1 MLQAIRDGSK
11 GTVAKII
18 VGLIIMTFAL
28 FGIDSIVALGG
39 GQDAP
44 AEVNGE
50 EISELKVNQMV
61 QMQKRR
67 LQSQFGDSFNME
79 DSRLRSIAVD
89 GLINELVLK
98 QAAKSAGVEFSDKEI
113 DKLILQ
119 SPEFQVAG
127 KFDANQF
134 DLVLRSAGFTRTS
147 YRELLRTNLLIQQAQ
162 NAFQASSFSTELEQN
177 QVASLDNQSRDFSKV
192 TFSFEDAR
200 KAVEVSAE
208 EAQAYFEENS
218 TKYMTE
224 ETVVVDYVELKRTE
238 LNSGAFV
245 DDEQIEM
252 RYEEMQI
259 EAQSKKE
266 YRAAHILLLEASEE
280 SKEKL
285 TAALGKINS
294 GVSFADIAKELSE
307 DDSSKFSGGDLGF
320 SSLEVY
326 ESEFADALSELS
338 VGGVSGVVETR
349 DGLHLVKLL
358 EERQPE
364 VAPLEELKDSIQA
377 ALIEE
382 ASQAAY
388 VDALETLKDDAFS
401 SNTIADA
408 AQSQGLTVKTSQAFS
423 RMGGKGVAAY
433 KDVVEASF
441 SEVVLSE
448 DSNSE
453 VIEVADGHAIVV
465 HLNKL
470 NESKVKSFSDVKSE
484 VIALLQN
491 RNARDQLKEASET
504 ALKLAREGGYDA
516 KWESIKD
523 KRRASEGV
531 DSNILKAVF
540 ALPESDSA
548 SFELVS
554 MSNGDQVLVRLDGV
568 LRAEVA
574 SSDADSEQKVSRSKA
589 YNEYRA
595 YQQLA
600 TEQASIERN

>member
-50 EISELKVNQMV
+50 EISELKVSQMV

-98 QAAKSAGVEFSDKEI
+98 QAAKSAGVEFSDQEI
-113 DKLILQ
+113 DKIILQ

-127 KFDANQF
+127 VFNANQF

-162 NAFQASSFSTELEQN
+162 NAFQASAFSTKLEQN
-177 QVASLDNQSRDFSKV
+177 QVASLDGQSRDFSKV
-192 TFSFEDAR
+192 TFSFEEI
-200 KAVEVSAE
+200 KKEVNVSAE
-208 EAQAYFEENS
+208 DAKSYFDENS
-218 TKYMTE
+218 AKYMTE
-224 ETVVVDYVELKRTE
+224 ETVVVDFVELKRAD
-238 LNSGAFV
+238 LSLDSFV
-245 DDEQIEM
+245 DDEQVEV
-252 RYEEMQI
+252 RYEEMQA

-266 YRAAHILLLEASEE
+266 YRAAHILLLEPSDE
-280 SKEKL
+280 SRAKL
-285 TAALGKINS
+285 VDALNKIKS
-294 GVSFADIAKELSE
+294 GSSFADIAKEISE

-320 SSLEVY
+320 STLEVF
-326 ESEFADALSELS
+326 EAEFSDALSGLP
-338 VGGVSGVVETR
+338 VGGVSEVIETR

-364 VAPLEELKDSIQA
+364 VAPLSELKDSIQA
-377 ALIEE
+377 SLQEE

-388 VDALETLKDDAFS
+388 VDALETLKDEAFS
-401 SNTIADA
+401 SNTISEA
-408 AQSQGLTVKTSQAFS
+408 AQSQGLTVQTSQAFS
-423 RMGGKGVAAY
+423 KFGGQGVAAY
-433 KDVVEASF
+433 KDIVEASF

-470 NESKVKSFSDVKSE
+470 NESKVKSFADVE
-484 VIALLQN
+484 ADIIALLEN
-491 RNARDQLKEASET
+491 RNARDLLKEKSEA

-516 KWESIKD
+516 KWESVKD

-531 DSNILKAVF
+531 DSNVLKTVF
-540 ALPESDSA
+540 ALPESDVA
-548 SFELVS
+548 SYELVS
-554 MSNGDQVLVRLDGV
+554 LGNGDQVLVRLDSV
-568 LRAEVA
+568 LRPDAATSV
-574 SSDADSEQKVSRSKA
+574 ADSDQKVSRSKA

>member
-50 EISELKVNQMV
+50 EISELKVSQMV

-98 QAAKSAGVEFSDKEI
+98 QAAKSAGVEFSDQEI
-113 DKLILQ
+113 DKIILQ

-127 KFDANQF
+127 VFNANQF

-147 YRELLRTNLLIQQAQ
+147 YRELLRTNLLIQQTQ
-162 NAFQASSFSTELEQN
+162 NAFQASAFSTKLEQN
-177 QVASLDNQSRDFSKV
+177 QVASLDGQSRDFSKV
-192 TFSFEDAR
+192 TFSFEEI
-200 KAVEVSAE
+200 KKEVNVSAE
-208 EAQAYFEENS
+208 DAKSYFDENS
-218 TKYMTE
+218 AKYMTE
-224 ETVVVDYVELKRTE
+224 ETVVVDFVELKRAD
-238 LNSGAFV
+238 LSLDSFV
-245 DDEQIEM
+245 DDEQVEV
-252 RYEEMQI
+252 RYEEMQA

-266 YRAAHILLLEASEE
+266 YRAAHILLLEPSDE
-280 SKEKL
+280 SRAKL
-285 TAALGKINS
+285 VDALNKIKS
-294 GVSFADIAKELSE
+294 GSSFADIAKEISE

-320 SSLEVY
+320 STLEVF
-326 ESEFADALSELS
+326 EAEFSDALSGLP
-338 VGGVSGVVETR
+338 VGGVSEVIETR

-364 VAPLEELKDSIQA
+364 VAPLSELKDSIQA
-377 ALIEE
+377 SLQEE

-388 VDALETLKDDAFS
+388 VDALETLKDEAFS
-401 SNTIADA
+401 SNTISEA
-408 AQSQGLTVKTSQAFS
+408 AQSQGLTVQTSQAFS
-423 RMGGKGVAAY
+423 KFGGQGVAAY
-433 KDVVEASF
+433 KDIVEASF

-470 NESKVKSFSDVKSE
+470 NESKVKSFADVE
-484 VIALLQN
+484 ADIIALLEN
-491 RNARDQLKEASET
+491 RNARDLLKEKSEA
-504 ALKLAREGGYDA
+504 ALKLAREGGYGA
-516 KWESIKD
+516 KWESVKD

-531 DSNILKAVF
+531 DSNVLKTVF
-540 ALPESDSA
+540 ALPESDVA
-548 SFELVS
+548 SYELVS
-554 MSNGDQVLVRLDGV
+554 LGNGDQVLVRLDSV
-568 LRAEVA
+568 LRPDAATSV
-574 SSDADSEQKVSRSKA
+574 ADSDQKVSRSKA
-589 YNEYRA
+589 YNEYLA

>member
-50 EISELKVNQMV
+50 EISELKVSQMV

-98 QAAKSAGVEFSDKEI
+98 QAAKSAGVEFSDQEI
-113 DKLILQ
+113 DKIILQ

-127 KFDANQF
+127 VFNANQF

-162 NAFQASSFSTELEQN
+162 NAFQASAFSTKLEQN
-177 QVASLDNQSRDFSKV
+177 QVASLDGQSRDFSKV
-192 TFSFEDAR
+192 TFSFEEI
-200 KAVEVSAE
+200 KKEVNVSAE
-208 EAQAYFEENS
+208 DAKSYFDENS
-218 TKYMTE
+218 AKYMTE
-224 ETVVVDYVELKRTE
+224 ETVVVDFVELKRAD
-238 LNSGAFV
+238 LSLDSFV
-245 DDEQIEM
+245 DDEQVEV
-252 RYEEMQI
+252 RYEEMQA

-266 YRAAHILLLEASEE
+266 YRAAHILLLEPSDE
-280 SKEKL
+280 SRAKL
-285 TAALGKINS
+285 VDALNKIKS
-294 GVSFADIAKELSE
+294 GSSFADIAKEISE

-320 SSLEVY
+320 STLEVF
-326 ESEFADALSELS
+326 EAEFSDALSGLP
-338 VGGVSGVVETR
+338 VGGVSEVIETR

-364 VAPLEELKDSIQA
+364 VAPLSELKDSIQA
-377 ALIEE
+377 SLQEE

-388 VDALETLKDDAFS
+388 VDALETLKDEAFS
-401 SNTIADA
+401 SNTISEA
-408 AQSQGLTVKTSQAFS
+408 AQSQGLTVQTSQAFS
-423 RMGGKGVAAY
+423 KFGGQGVAAY
-433 KDVVEASF
+433 KDIVEASF

-470 NESKVKSFSDVKSE
+470 NESKVKSFADVE
-484 VIALLQN
+484 ADIIALLEN
-491 RNARDQLKEASET
+491 RNARDLLKEKSEA

-516 KWESIKD
+516 KWESVKD

-531 DSNILKAVF
+531 DSNVLKTVF
-540 ALPESDSA
+540 ALPESDVA
-548 SFELVS
+548 SYELVS
-554 MSNGDQVLVRLDGV
+554 LGNGDQVLVRLDSV
-568 LRAEVA
+568 LRPDAATSV
-574 SSDADSEQKVSRSKA
+574 ADSDQKVSRSKA
-589 YNEYRA
+589 YNEYLA

>member
-50 EISELKVNQMV
+50 EISELKVSQMV

-98 QAAKSAGVEFSDKEI
+98 QAAKSAGVEFSDQEI
-113 DKLILQ
+113 DKIILQ

-127 KFDANQF
+127 VFNANQF

-162 NAFQASSFSTELEQN
+162 NAFQASAFSTKLEQN
-177 QVASLDNQSRDFSKV
+177 QVASLDGQSRDFSKV
-192 TFSFEDAR
+192 TFSFEEI
-200 KAVEVSAE
+200 KKEVNVSAE
-208 EAQAYFEENS
+208 DAKSYFDENS
-218 TKYMTE
+218 AKYMTE
-224 ETVVVDYVELKRTE
+224 ETVVVDFVELKRAD
-238 LNSGAFV
+238 LSLDSFV
-245 DDEQIEM
+245 DDEQVEV
-252 RYEEMQI
+252 RYEEMQA

-266 YRAAHILLLEASEE
+266 YRAAHILLLEPSDE
-280 SKEKL
+280 SRAKL
-285 TAALGKINS
+285 VDALNKIKS
-294 GVSFADIAKELSE
+294 GSSFADIAKEISE

-320 SSLEVY
+320 STLEVF
-326 ESEFADALSELS
+326 EAEFSDALSGLP
-338 VGGVSGVVETR
+338 VGGVSEVIETR

-364 VAPLEELKDSIQA
+364 VAPLSELKDSIQA
-377 ALIEE
+377 SLQEE

-388 VDALETLKDDAFS
+388 VDALETLKDEAFS
-401 SNTIADA
+401 SNTISEA
-408 AQSQGLTVKTSQAFS
+408 AQSQGLTVQTSQAFS
-423 RMGGKGVAAY
+423 KFGGQGVAVY
-433 KDVVEASF
+433 KDIVEASF

-470 NESKVKSFSDVKSE
+470 NESKVKSFADVE
-484 VIALLQN
+484 ADIIALLEN
-491 RNARDQLKEASET
+491 RNARDLLKEKSEA

-516 KWESIKD
+516 KWESVKD

-531 DSNILKAVF
+531 DSNVLKTVF
-540 ALPESDSA
+540 ALPESDVA
-548 SFELVS
+548 SYELVS
-554 MSNGDQVLVRLDGV
+554 LGNGDQVLVRLDSV
-568 LRAEVA
+568 LRPDAATSV
-574 SSDADSEQKVSRSKA
+574 ADSDQKVSRSKA

>member
-98 QAAKSAGVEFSDKEI
+98 QAAKSAGVEFSDQEI
-113 DKLILQ
+113 DKIILQ

-127 KFDANQF
+127 EFNANQF

-162 NAFQASSFSTELEQN
+162 NAFQASAFSTKLEQN
-177 QVASLDNQSRDFSKV
+177 QVASLDGQSRDFSKV
-192 TFSFEDAR
+192 TFSFEET
-200 KAVEVSAE
+200 KKEVNVSAE
-208 EAQAYFEENS
+208 DAKSYFDENS
-218 TKYMTE
+218 EKYMTE
-224 ETVVVDYVELKRTE
+224 ETVVVDFVELKRAD
-238 LNSGAFV
+238 LSLDSFV
-245 DDEQIEM
+245 DDEQIEV
-252 RYEEMQI
+252 RYEEMQA

-266 YRAAHILLLEASEE
+266 YRAAHILLLEPSDEARA
-280 SKEKL
+280 KL
-285 TAALGKINS
+285 VDALNKIKS
-294 GVSFADIAKELSE
+294 GSSFADIAKEISE

-320 SSLEVY
+320 STLEVF
-326 ESEFADALSELS
+326 ETEFSDALSGLP
-338 VGGVSGVVETR
+338 VGGVSEVIETR

-364 VAPLEELKDSIQA
+364 VAPLSELKDSIQA
-377 ALIEE
+377 SLKEE

-388 VDALETLKDDAFS
+388 VDALETLKDEAFS
-401 SNTIADA
+401 SNTISEA
-408 AQSQGLTVKTSQAFS
+408 AQSQGLTVQTSQAFS
-423 RMGGKGVAAY
+423 KFGGQGVAAY
-433 KDVVEASF
+433 KDIVEASF

-470 NESKVKSFSDVKSE
+470 NESKVKSFANVEADI
-484 VIALLQN
+484 IALLEN
-491 RNARDQLKEASET
+491 RNARDLLKEKSEA

-516 KWESIKD
+516 KWESVKD

-531 DSNILKAVF
+531 DSTVLKTVF
-540 ALPESDSA
+540 ALPESDVA

-554 MSNGDQVLVRLDGV
+554 LSNGDQVLVRLDSV
-568 LRAEVA
+568 LRPDAATSV
-574 SSDADSEQKVSRSKA
+574 ADSDQKVSRSKA

>member
-50 EISELKVNQMV
+50 EISELKVSQMV

-98 QAAKSAGVEFSDKEI
+98 QAAKSAGVEFSDQEI
-113 DKLILQ
+113 DKIILQ

-127 KFDANQF
+127 VFNANQF

-162 NAFQASSFSTELEQN
+162 NAFQASAFSTKLEQN
-177 QVASLDNQSRDFSKV
+177 QVASLDGQSRDFSKV
-192 TFSFEDAR
+192 TFSFEEI
-200 KAVEVSAE
+200 KKEVNVSAE
-208 EAQAYFEENS
+208 DAKSYFDENS
-218 TKYMTE
+218 AKYMTE
-224 ETVVVDYVELKRTE
+224 ETVVVDFVELKRAD
-238 LNSGAFV
+238 LSLDSFV
-245 DDEQIEM
+245 GDEQVEV
-252 RYEEMQI
+252 RYEEMQA

-266 YRAAHILLLEASEE
+266 YRAAHILLLEPSDE
-280 SKEKL
+280 SRAKL
-285 TAALGKINS
+285 VDALNKIKS
-294 GVSFADIAKELSE
+294 GSSFADIAKEISE

-320 SSLEVY
+320 STLEVF
-326 ESEFADALSELS
+326 EAEFSDALSGLP
-338 VGGVSGVVETR
+338 VGGVSEVIETR

-364 VAPLEELKDSIQA
+364 VAPLSELKDSIQA
-377 ALIEE
+377 SLQEE

-388 VDALETLKDDAFS
+388 VDALETLKDEAFS
-401 SNTIADA
+401 SNTISEA
-408 AQSQGLTVKTSQAFS
+408 AQSQGLTVQTSQAFS
-423 RMGGKGVAAY
+423 KFGGQGVAAY
-433 KDVVEASF
+433 KDIVEASF

-470 NESKVKSFSDVKSE
+470 NESKVKSFADVE
-484 VIALLQN
+484 ADIIALLEN
-491 RNARDQLKEASET
+491 RNARDLLKEKSEA
-504 ALKLAREGGYDA
+504 ALKLAREGGYGA
-516 KWESIKD
+516 KWESVKD

-531 DSNILKAVF
+531 DSNVLKTVF
-540 ALPESDSA
+540 ALPESDVA
-548 SFELVS
+548 SYELVS
-554 MSNGDQVLVRLDGV
+554 LGNGDQVLVRLDSV
-568 LRAEVA
+568 LRPDAATSV
-574 SSDADSEQKVSRSKA
+574 ADSDQKVSRSKA
-589 YNEYRA
+589 YNEYLA

>member
-50 EISELKVNQMV
+50 EISELKVSQMV

-67 LQSQFGDSFNME
+67 LQSQFGDSFNVE

-98 QAAKSAGVEFSDKEI
+98 QAAKSAGVEFSDQEI
-113 DKLILQ
+113 DKIILQ

-127 KFDANQF
+127 VFNANQF

-162 NAFQASSFSTELEQN
+162 NAFQASAFSTKLEQN
-177 QVASLDNQSRDFSKV
+177 QVASLDGQSRDFSKV
-192 TFSFEDAR
+192 TFSFEEI
-200 KAVEVSAE
+200 KKEVNVSAE
-208 EAQAYFEENS
+208 DAKSYFDENS
-218 TKYMTE
+218 AKYMTE
-224 ETVVVDYVELKRTE
+224 ETVVVDFVELKRAD
-238 LNSGAFV
+238 LSLDSFV
-245 DDEQIEM
+245 DDEQIEV
-252 RYEEMQI
+252 RYEEMQA

-266 YRAAHILLLEASEE
+266 YRAAHILLLEPSDE
-280 SKEKL
+280 SRAKL
-285 TAALGKINS
+285 VDALNKIKS
-294 GVSFADIAKELSE
+294 GSSFADIAKEISE

-320 SSLEVY
+320 STLEIF
-326 ESEFADALSELS
+326 EAEFSAALSGLS
-338 VGGVSGVVETR
+338 VGGVSEVIETR

-364 VAPLEELKDSIQA
+364 VAPLSELKDSIQA
-377 ALIEE
+377 SLQEE

-388 VDALETLKDDAFS
+388 VDALETLKDEAFS
-401 SNTIADA
+401 SNTISEA
-408 AQSQGLTVKTSQAFS
+408 AQSQGLTVQTSQAFS
-423 RMGGKGVAAY
+423 KFGGQGVAAY
-433 KDVVEASF
+433 KDIVEASF

-470 NESKVKSFSDVKSE
+470 NESKVKSFADVE
-484 VIALLQN
+484 ADIIALLEN
-491 RNARDQLKEASET
+491 RNARDLLKEKSEA
-504 ALKLAREGGYDA
+504 ALKLAREGGYGA
-516 KWESIKD
+516 KWESVKD

-531 DSNILKAVF
+531 DSNVLKTVF
-540 ALPESDSA
+540 ALPESDVA
-548 SFELVS
+548 SYELVS
-554 MSNGDQVLVRLDGV
+554 LGNGDQVLVRLDSV
-568 LRAEVA
+568 LRPDAATSV
-574 SSDADSEQKVSRSKA
+574 ADSDQKVSRSKA

>member
-50 EISELKVNQMV
+50 EISELKVSQMV

-98 QAAKSAGVEFSDKEI
+98 QAAKSAGVEFSDQEI
-113 DKLILQ
+113 DKIILQ

-127 KFDANQF
+127 VFNANQF

-162 NAFQASSFSTELEQN
+162 NAFQASAFSTKLEQN
-177 QVASLDNQSRDFSKV
+177 QVASLDGQSRDFSKV
-192 TFSFEDAR
+192 TFSFEEI
-200 KAVEVSAE
+200 KKEVNVSAE
-208 EAQAYFEENS
+208 DAKSYFDENS
-218 TKYMTE
+218 AKYMTE
-224 ETVVVDYVELKRTE
+224 ETVVVDFVELKRAD
-238 LNSGAFV
+238 LSLDSFV
-245 DDEQIEM
+245 DDEQVEV
-252 RYEEMQI
+252 RYEEMQA

-266 YRAAHILLLEASEE
+266 YRAAHILLLEPSDE
-280 SKEKL
+280 SRAKL
-285 TAALGKINS
+285 VDALNKIKS
-294 GVSFADIAKELSE
+294 GSSFADIAKEISE

-320 SSLEVY
+320 STLEVF
-326 ESEFADALSELS
+326 EAEFSDALSGLP
-338 VGGVSGVVETR
+338 VGGVSEVIETR

-364 VAPLEELKDSIQA
+364 VAPLSELKDSIQA
-377 ALIEE
+377 SLQEE

-388 VDALETLKDDAFS
+388 VDALETLKDEAFS
-401 SNTIADA
+401 SNTISEA
-408 AQSQGLTVKTSQAFS
+408 AQSQGLTVQTSQAFS
-423 RMGGKGVAAY
+423 KFGGQGVAAY
-433 KDVVEASF
+433 KDIVEASF

-470 NESKVKSFSDVKSE
+470 NESKVKSFADVE
-484 VIALLQN
+484 ADIIALLEN
-491 RNARDQLKEASET
+491 RNARDLLKEKSEA
-504 ALKLAREGGYDA
+504 ALKLAREGGYGA
-516 KWESIKD
+516 KWESVKD

-531 DSNILKAVF
+531 DSNVLKTVF
-540 ALPESDSA
+540 ALPESDVA
-548 SFELVS
+548 SYELVS
-554 MSNGDQVLVRLDGV
+554 LGNGDQVLVRLDSV
-568 LRAEVA
+568 LRPDAATSV
-574 SSDADSEQKVSRSKA
+574 ADSDQKVSRSKA
-589 YNEYRA
+589 YNEYLA

>member
-50 EISELKVNQMV
+50 EISELKVSQMV

-98 QAAKSAGVEFSDKEI
+98 QAAKSAGVEFSDQEI
-113 DKLILQ
+113 DKIILQ

-127 KFDANQF
+127 VFNANQF

-162 NAFQASSFSTELEQN
+162 NAFQASAFSTKLEQN
-177 QVASLDNQSRDFSKV
+177 QVASLDGQSRDFSKV
-192 TFSFEDAR
+192 TFSFEEI
-200 KAVEVSAE
+200 KKEVNVSAE
-208 EAQAYFEENS
+208 DAKSYFDENS
-218 TKYMTE
+218 AKYMTE
-224 ETVVVDYVELKRTE
+224 ETVVVDFVELKRAD
-238 LNSGAFV
+238 LSLDSFV
-245 DDEQIEM
+245 DDEQVEV
-252 RYEEMQI
+252 RYEEMLA

-266 YRAAHILLLEASEE
+266 YRAAHILLLEPSDE
-280 SKEKL
+280 SRAKL
-285 TAALGKINS
+285 VDALNKIKS
-294 GVSFADIAKELSE
+294 GSSFADIAKEISE

-320 SSLEVY
+320 STLEVF
-326 ESEFADALSELS
+326 EAEFSDALSGLP
-338 VGGVSGVVETR
+338 VGGVSEVIETR

-364 VAPLEELKDSIQA
+364 VAPLSELKDSIQA
-377 ALIEE
+377 SLQEE

-388 VDALETLKDDAFS
+388 VDALETLKDEAFS
-401 SNTIADA
+401 SNTISEA
-408 AQSQGLTVKTSQAFS
+408 AQSQGLTVQTSQAFS
-423 RMGGKGVAAY
+423 KFGGQGVAAY
-433 KDVVEASF
+433 KDIVEASF

-470 NESKVKSFSDVKSE
+470 NESKVKSFADVE
-484 VIALLQN
+484 ADIIALLEN
-491 RNARDQLKEASET
+491 RNARDLLKEKSEA
-504 ALKLAREGGYDA
+504 ALKLAREGGYGA
-516 KWESIKD
+516 KWESVKD

-531 DSNILKAVF
+531 DSNVLKTVF
-540 ALPESDSA
+540 ALPESDVA
-548 SFELVS
+548 SYELVS
-554 MSNGDQVLVRLDGV
+554 LGNGDQVLVRLDSV
-568 LRAEVA
+568 LRPDAATSV
-574 SSDADSEQKVSRSKA
+574 ADSDQKVSRSKA
-589 YNEYRA
+589 YNEYLA

>member
-50 EISELKVNQMV
+50 EISELKVSQMV

-67 LQSQFGDSFNME
+67 LQSQFGDSFNVE

-98 QAAKSAGVEFSDKEI
+98 QAAKSAGVEFSDQEI
-113 DKLILQ
+113 DKIILQ

-127 KFDANQF
+127 VFNANQF

-162 NAFQASSFSTELEQN
+162 NAFQASAFSTKLEQN
-177 QVASLDNQSRDFSKV
+177 QVASLDGQSRDFSKV
-192 TFSFEDAR
+192 TFSFEEI
-200 KAVEVSAE
+200 KKEVNVSAE
-208 EAQAYFEENS
+208 DAKSYFDENS
-218 TKYMTE
+218 AKYMTE
-224 ETVVVDYVELKRTE
+224 ETVVVDFVELKRAD
-238 LNSGAFV
+238 LSLDSFV
-245 DDEQIEM
+245 DDEQIEV
-252 RYEEMQI
+252 RYEEMQA

-266 YRAAHILLLEASEE
+266 YRAAHILLLEPSDE
-280 SKEKL
+280 SRAKL
-285 TAALGKINS
+285 VDALNKIKS
-294 GVSFADIAKELSE
+294 GSSFADIAKEISE

-320 SSLEVY
+320 STLEIF
-326 ESEFADALSELS
+326 EAEFSAALSGLS
-338 VGGVSGVVETR
+338 VGGVSEVIETR

-364 VAPLEELKDSIQA
+364 VAPLSELKDSIQA
-377 ALIEE
+377 SLQEE

-388 VDALETLKDDAFS
+388 VDALETLKDEAFS
-401 SNTIADA
+401 SNTISEA
-408 AQSQGLTVKTSQAFS
+408 AQSQGLTVQTSQAFS
-423 RMGGKGVAAY
+423 KFGGQGVAAY
-433 KDVVEASF
+433 KDIVEASF

-470 NESKVKSFSDVKSE
+470 NESKVKSFADVE
-484 VIALLQN
+484 ADIIALLEN
-491 RNARDQLKEASET
+491 RNARDLLKEKSEA

-516 KWESIKD
+516 KWESVKD

-531 DSNILKAVF
+531 DSNVLKTVF
-540 ALPESDSA
+540 ALPESDVA
-548 SFELVS
+548 SYELVS
-554 MSNGDQVLVRLDGV
+554 LGNGDQVLVRLDSV
-568 LRAEVA
+568 LRPDAATSV
-574 SSDADSEQKVSRSKA
+574 ADSDQKVSRSKA

>member
-50 EISELKVNQMV
+50 EISELKVSQMV

-98 QAAKSAGVEFSDKEI
+98 QAAKSAGVEFSDQEI
-113 DKLILQ
+113 DKIILQ

-127 KFDANQF
+127 VFNANQF

-162 NAFQASSFSTELEQN
+162 NAFQASAFSTKLEQN
-177 QVASLDNQSRDFSKV
+177 QVASLDAQSRDFSKV
-192 TFSFEDAR
+192 TFSFEEI
-200 KAVEVSAE
+200 KKEVNVSAE
-208 EAQAYFEENS
+208 DAKSYFDENS
-218 TKYMTE
+218 AKYMTE
-224 ETVVVDYVELKRTE
+224 ETVVVDFVELKRAD
-238 LNSGAFV
+238 LSLDSFV
-245 DDEQIEM
+245 DDEQVEV
-252 RYEEMQI
+252 RYEEMQA

-266 YRAAHILLLEASEE
+266 YRAAHILLLEPSDE
-280 SKEKL
+280 SRAKL
-285 TAALGKINS
+285 VDALNKIKS
-294 GVSFADIAKELSE
+294 GSSFADIAKEISE

-320 SSLEVY
+320 STLEVF
-326 ESEFADALSELS
+326 EAEFSDALSGLP
-338 VGGVSGVVETR
+338 VGGVSEVIETR

-364 VAPLEELKDSIQA
+364 VAPLSELKDSIQA
-377 ALIEE
+377 SLQEE

-388 VDALETLKDDAFS
+388 VDALETLKDEAFS
-401 SNTIADA
+401 SNTISEA
-408 AQSQGLTVKTSQAFS
+408 AQSQGLTVQTSQAFS
-423 RMGGKGVAAY
+423 KFGGQGVAAY
-433 KDVVEASF
+433 KDIVEASF

-470 NESKVKSFSDVKSE
+470 NESKVKSFADVE
-484 VIALLQN
+484 ADIIALLEN
-491 RNARDQLKEASET
+491 RNARDLLKEKSEA

-516 KWESIKD
+516 KWESVKD

-531 DSNILKAVF
+531 DSNVLKTVF
-540 ALPESDSA
+540 ALPESDVA
-548 SFELVS
+548 SYELVS
-554 MSNGDQVLVRLDGV
+554 LGNGDQVLVRLDSV
-568 LRAEVA
+568 LRPDAATSV
-574 SSDADSEQKVSRSKA
+574 ADSDQKVSRSKA